1 MEIVMTDRGR
11 WAGRNP
17 AKDELRNAIWDQ
29 LVADGVAIGPA
40 RSHIPNFTGAD
51 VAAWHMVQIP
61 AWRTAKAVKVNPD
74 SAQYSLRLRA
84 LYEGKTLYCPVP
96 ELVQKAPY
104 VRIDPDQL
112 KDKGISYELAAS
124 HQGYM
129 HYGERIEFTDIPELD
144 FCVFGSVAVTRQGA
158 RTGKGGG
165 FADLEAGVL
174 NELGR
179 IRPDTPLVTS
189 VHSSQVVPD
198 GDIVMMDFDCWMD
211 YVATET
217 ELIVTASAHPRPK
230 GISWD
235 HVQPDQFDSIP
246 FLREL
251 QPKARL

>member
-1 MEIVMTDRGR
+1 MTDRGR

-17 AKDELRNAIWDQ
+17 VKDELRNQIWDD
-29 LVADGVAIGPA
+29 LVRNEVNIGPT

-51 VAAWHMVQIP
+51 TAAWHLTRIP
-61 AWRTAKAVKVNPD
+61 AWKTARAVKVNPD

-96 ELVQKAPY
+96 ELVQERPYIRIEPDALKA
-104 VRIDPDQL
+104 
-112 KDKGISYELAAS
+112 KGITYEVAAS

-129 HYGERIEFTDIPELD
+129 LHGERIEFTDIPELD
-144 FCVFGSVAVTRQGA
+144 FCVFGSVAVTRAGA

-165 FADLEAGVL
+165 FADLESGIL

-189 VHSSQVVPD
+189 VHSCQIVPD
-198 GDIVMMDFDCWMD
+198 EAIVMQEFDCWLD

-217 ELIVTASAHPRPK
+217 ELITTGSRHPRPR
-230 GISWD
+230 GVAWD
-235 HVQPDQFDSIP
+235 YVQPDQFASIP
-246 FLREL
+246 FLRDL
-251 QPKARL
+251 RDGTGR

>member
-1 MEIVMTDRGR
+1 MNDRGR

-17 AKDELRNAIWDQ
+17 AKDELRNAVWDQ

-51 VAAWHMVQIP
+51 LAAWHLTQIP
-61 AWRTAKAVKVNPD
+61 AWKRAKAVKVNPD

-96 ELVQKAPY
+96 ELVQEAPY
-104 VRIDPDQL
+104 VRIDPAVL
-112 KDKGISYELAAS
+112 RAKNITFELAAS

-129 HYGERIEFTDIPELD
+129 FYGERIDFTDVPELD
-144 FCVFGSVAVTRQGA
+144 LCVFGSVAVTRQGA

-165 FADLEAGVL
+165 FADIESGIL
-174 NELGR
+174 NELGC
-179 IRPDTPLVTS
+179 IRADTPLVTS
-189 VHSSQVVPD
+189 VHSSQLVPD
-198 GDIVMMDFDCWMD
+198 GQIVMLEFDCWLD
-211 YVATET
+211 YVATEA
-217 ELIVTASAHPRPK
+217 ELIRTDSRQPRPK

-251 QPKARL
+251 QSKSGGRAV